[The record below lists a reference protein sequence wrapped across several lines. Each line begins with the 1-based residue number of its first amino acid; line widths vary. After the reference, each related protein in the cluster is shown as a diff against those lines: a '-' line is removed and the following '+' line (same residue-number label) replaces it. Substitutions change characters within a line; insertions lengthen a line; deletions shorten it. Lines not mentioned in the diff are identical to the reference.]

1 MNVLLLVIDDLRTEL
16 RSYGHSHMHTPRM
29 DRLARQ
35 GVRFSVAYASWPVC
49 APSRASIM
57 TGRTP
62 DRMGFHDCCGCWR
75 EMASKPDLPTIFS
88 VFSQAGYKTAAFGKV
103 TGADPNCFEPGEI
116 DGCSGGVWERAADK
130 RCYEAHPHPGATQR
144 QWMGEEAL
152 GGGCKAPDGR
162 KYSYCETN
170 EAQDPDE
177 PDQKIA
183 DAARSWL
190 LAQPERTSNA
200 VPYFLLWVG
209 LMRPRAKLQ
218 PDIYRIAG
226 GVLCVLVRVHSV
238 VFGCAYVAFFLW
250 RIERCGCPPPHS
262 TCLQPTHNPPA
273 CRLAVQRPS
282 PIVQPLP
289 AW

>member
-16 RSYGHSHMHTPRM
+16 RSYGHAHMHTPRM
-29 DRLARQ
+29 DTLARQ
-35 GVRFSVAYASWPVC
+35 GVRFSLAYASWPVC

-75 EMASKPDLPTIFS
+75 EMASKPDLPTLFT
-88 VFSQAGYKTAAFGKV
+88 VFSEAGYATAAFGKV
-103 TGADPNCFEPGEI
+103 TGSDPDCFEPGEI
-116 DGCSGGVWERAADK
+116 DGCSGGVWEKAADK

-144 QWMGEEAL
+144 QWMGEEGL

-170 EAQDPDE
+170 EAQDPNE
-177 PDQKIA
+177 PDQRIA

-190 LAQPERTSNA
+190 LAQPERTSKA

-209 LMRPRAKLQ
+209 LMRPRAPVCKTRTQ
-218 PDIYRIAG
+218 WRARAPNA
-226 GVLCVLVRVHSV
+226 CVPQRHSGAVPTLV
-238 VFGCAYVAFFLW
+238 VFVQRIGGCEAS
-250 RIERCGCPPPHS
+250 GC
-262 TCLQPTHNPPA
+262 
-273 CRLAVQRPS
+273 VQRPHTCS
-282 PIVQPLP
+282 RHQLQPGHLRV
-289 AW
+289 